1 MMTAPGS
8 PPCEEEVEGV
18 VDASARRG
26 SRKGHSSMRRQLR
39 YWQPFNDWC
48 GGTGCKGGGTCRGST
63 KREGDREMSFSSR
76 RPAVPGSLPFWPDS
90 AAR

>member
-48 GGTGCKGGGTCRGST
+48 GGTGCKGGGDVPWIDQKGGGS
-63 KREGDREMSFSSR
+63 RNVVQFE
-76 RPAVPGSLPFWPDS
+76 
-90 AAR
+90 AARGAGIPAILAG